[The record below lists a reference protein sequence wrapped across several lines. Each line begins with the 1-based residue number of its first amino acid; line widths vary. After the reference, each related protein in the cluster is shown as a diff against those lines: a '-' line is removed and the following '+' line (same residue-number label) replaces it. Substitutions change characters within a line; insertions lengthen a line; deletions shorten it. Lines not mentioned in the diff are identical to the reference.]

1 MKKKQSPLVDAAPEE
16 GASGERCS
24 VASGWPGL
32 IFWLGPG
39 IFRGLGYFAL
49 LLAGI
54 CMAKKD
60 PFWIFAFELLVGH
73 LLICA
78 AEVIGQMNAE
88 RERASANT
96 KVTHDPSAG
105 RCV

>member
-1 MKKKQSPLVDAAPEE
+1 MNTPNDSRPLQSPAEAETERAPEL
-16 GASGERCS
+16 G

-32 IFWLGPG
+32 VFWLGPG
-39 IFRGLGYFAL
+39 VFRGLGYLAL

-78 AEVIGQMNAE
+78 AEVIGQINDE
-88 RERASANT
+88 RKRDSSANT
-96 KVTHDPSAG
+96 
-105 RCV
+105 